1 MEKAE
6 DGTPLGDLHV
16 KLNQTNED
24 LIRVKEHWDNAQGKL
39 EEQEK
44 ELEAV
49 RAQSEQRL
57 QGLEECT
64 KNEKTLLESQSGR
77 IDVMQGTLQDLQKGT
92 VCIGQCHFQHPGK
105 CDLY

>member
-1 MEKAE
+1 MEKTE

-24 LIRVKEHWDNAQGKL
+24 LIRAKRHWDNAKGKL

-49 RAQSEQRL
+49 RTQLEQRL

-64 KNEKTLLESQSGR
+64 KNEKTLLEWQSRR
-77 IDVMQGTLQDLQKGT
+77 IDVMQGTLQDL
-92 VCIGQCHFQHPGK
+92 
-105 CDLY
+105 